1 MCVATTVA
9 FLWQL
14 FTVFGFCSFII
25 TAAMAML
32 LQEAFDLYVLLCEYS
47 GLKQKT
53 VYSFMVCYVHVLLY
67 SAAARSWLLPIYS
80 LNMA

>member
-1 MCVATTVA
+1 
-9 FLWQL
+9 
-14 FTVFGFCSFII
+14 
-25 TAAMAML
+25 MAML

-47 GLKQKT
+47 GLKQNT
-53 VYSFMVCYVHVLLY
+53 VYSFTVCYVHVFLY